1 MTEVHEVQ
9 RQHGLLPGTRRRPRV
24 VIVGGGFGGLSA
36 AKALRRAEVEV
47 MLLDKNGY
55 NTFQPLLYQVATG
68 GLNPGDVT
76 YALRAFAGRYRNV
89 RFQRRKVTGID
100 FDSKRVRV
108 EDGEPFGYD
117 YLVLCPGVAANYF
130 GVPGAE
136 ENSMVMYSR
145 SGAIQVRDHVMASV
159 EAAAQHRPEAPE
171 PVVVIVGAGATGVE
185 MAGALAEL
193 RNVAIPLSYPELT
206 VDRVRVVLVEMS
218 PHVLGP
224 FAEPLREYTAAAL
237 RKRGVELRLNTAVRE
252 VGPDYVVIGDG
263 EKIPSAV
270 TVWATGV
277 SAGPVVAGWGLPTG
291 RGGRILIEPDLQ
303 VQGHPG
309 VFAVGDAAVDSNS
322 PLPQLAPP
330 AMQGGV
336 HAAKQIQRLIAG
348 EPTEPFH
355 YNDRGTMATIGR
367 SDAVVQLPFGLKLKG
382 LVAWLAW
389 VFLHVMELIGNRNR
403 FATIANLSVHYLS
416 WPRALNV
423 IVGDV
428 PAQGDSR
435 GSNPS

>member
-1 MTEVHEVQ
+1 
-9 RQHGLLPGTRRRPRV
+9 
-24 VIVGGGFGGLSA
+24 
-36 AKALRRAEVEV
+36 
-47 MLLDKNGY
+47 MLLDQNGY

-89 RFQRRKVTGID
+89 RFQRRTVTGID
-100 FDSKRVRV
+100 FEKKHVLV

-136 ENSMVMYSR
+136 ENAMVMYSR
-145 SGAIQVRDHVMASV
+145 SGAIEVRDHVMASI
-159 EAAAQHRPEAPE
+159 EAAAQHRPGARE

-193 RNVAIPLSYPELT
+193 RNVAIPLSDPELT
-206 VDRVRVVLVEMS
+206 LDRVRVVLVEMS
-218 PHVLGP
+218 QHVLGP
-224 FAEPLREYTAAAL
+224 FAEPLRQYTAEAL
-237 RKRGVELRLNTAVRE
+237 RKRGVELRLNTAVHE

-277 SAGPVVAGWGLPTG
+277 SAAPVVGAWGLPAG
-291 RGGRILIEPDLQ
+291 KGGRILVGRDLQ

-309 VFAVGDAAVDSNS
+309 VFAVGDAAVDPDS

-330 AMQGGV
+330 AMQGGE
-336 HAAKQIQRLIAG
+336 HAARQIQRLIAG
-348 EPTEPFH
+348 EPTQPFH

-382 LVAWLAW
+382 LIAWLAW

-428 PAQGDSR
+428 PTRQESH